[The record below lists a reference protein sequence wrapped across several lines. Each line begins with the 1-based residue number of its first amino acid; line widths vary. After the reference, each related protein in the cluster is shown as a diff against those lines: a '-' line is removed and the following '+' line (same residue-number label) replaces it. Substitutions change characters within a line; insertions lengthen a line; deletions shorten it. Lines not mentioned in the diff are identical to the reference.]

1 MTLLKVKEV
10 RADSVQLVSKTMN
23 KFLRK
28 NKYNL
33 YLLVIGLVLILFLGI
48 FAKSKIDNSKM
59 AKYDNDIVIIKGNG
73 DEIKSFSI
81 KELTKL
87 ASKKDVY
94 VNNGLEKVKIE
105 GISLEKL
112 VGNLDYNLRERP
124 IISIEDT
131 DGNSS
136 RFPMSIALE
145 VDRVYLVYKIDGEPV
160 SEYNPSYGTL
170 AIIDTTTKSAN
181 SWITNVKTLN
191 IQ

>member
-1 MTLLKVKEV
+1 MTLLKVKEA
-10 RADSVQLVSKTMN
+10 RADSVQLVNNTMN

-28 NKYNL
+28 NKYKL

-48 FAKSKIDNSKM
+48 FAKSKIDNAKM

-105 GISLEKL
+105 GVSLEKL

>member
-105 GISLEKL
+105 GVSLEKL

>member
-28 NKYNL
+28 NKYKL

-48 FAKSKIDNSKM
+48 FAKSRIDNAKM

-105 GISLEKL
+105 GVSLEKL

>member
-48 FAKSKIDNSKM
+48 FAKSRIDNAKM

-94 VNNGLEKVKIE
+94 VNNGLEKIKIE
-105 GISLEKL
+105 GVSLEKL

>member
-33 YLLVIGLVLILFLGI
+33 YLLVIGLVLILLLGI
-48 FAKSKIDNSKM
+48 FVKSKIDNAKM

-94 VNNGLEKVKIE
+94 VNNGLEKIKIE
-105 GISLEKL
+105 GVSLEKL

>member
-1 MTLLKVKEV
+1 MLKVKEV

-48 FAKSKIDNSKM
+48 FAKSKIDNAKM

-105 GISLEKL
+105 GVSLEKL

>member
-112 VGNLDYNLRERP
+112 VGNLDYNLR
-124 IISIEDT
+124 
-131 DGNSS
+131 
-136 RFPMSIALE
+136 
-145 VDRVYLVYKIDGEPV
+145 
-160 SEYNPSYGTL
+160 
-170 AIIDTTTKSAN
+170 
-181 SWITNVKTLN
+181 
-191 IQ
+191 

>member
-48 FAKSKIDNSKM
+48 FAKSKIDNAKM

-105 GISLEKL
+105 GVSLEKL

>member
-10 RADSVQLVSKTMN
+10 RADSVQLVNNTMN

-28 NKYNL
+28 NKYKL

-48 FAKSKIDNSKM
+48 FAKSKIDNAKM

-94 VNNGLEKVKIE
+94 VNNGLEKIKIE
-105 GISLEKL
+105 GVSLEKL

>member
-48 FAKSKIDNSKM
+48 FAKSRIDNAKM

-105 GISLEKL
+105 GVSLEKL